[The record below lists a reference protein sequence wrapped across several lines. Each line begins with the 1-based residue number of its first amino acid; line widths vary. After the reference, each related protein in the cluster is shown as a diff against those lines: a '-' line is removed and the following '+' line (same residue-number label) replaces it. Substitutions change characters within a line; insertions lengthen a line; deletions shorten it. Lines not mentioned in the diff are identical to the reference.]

1 MKAKKE
7 KKPLKERF
15 KQFQEE
21 SKAEIKRS
29 KASFVVFLIL
39 GLSVIALLFWSLI
52 TKNYENSA
60 SCVLVLILFTV
71 PSFVE
76 RHLHIDIPIPFEII
90 ILVFIYAAQILGEM
104 NSFYIKF
111 PWWDTMLHTI
121 NGFLFAAVGFALCDI
136 INQNDTIK
144 FKLSPLFLSVVAFC
158 FSMTIG
164 VLWEFFEFGMDKLF
178 LFDMQKDTLVTQFSS
193 VYFDTTNSNV
203 MVKVVNIGKTVIYDT
218 IGNVLQVISGG
229 YLDIGITD
237 TMQDLFVNL
246 IGAIVF
252 SIFGFLYVKSRG
264 KNKLASH
271 FIPTLKTAEETIP
284 NIKTDDSK
292 ASIPASEKEI
302 AIQDKKEDAVKKQSF
317 RLRQKLYQYKKTF
330 LSFIIL

>member
-1 MKAKKE
+1 MAKAKKE
-7 KKPLKERF
+7 KKPFKVRF

-39 GLSVIALLFWSLI
+39 AVSVVGMLIWSLI
-52 TKNYENSA
+52 TRNYENSG
-60 SCVLVLILFTV
+60 SCILVLILFSV
-71 PSFVE
+71 PSFIE
-76 RHLHIDIPIPFEII
+76 RHLNIDIPIPFEII

-136 INQNDTIK
+136 INQNANIK

-178 LFDMQKDTLVTQFSS
+178 LFDMQKDTVVTQFAS
-193 VYFDTTNSNV
+193 VYFDTTNSNI
-203 MVKVVNIGKTVIYDT
+203 MVKVVNIGKTIIYDT
-218 IGNVLQVISGG
+218 DGNVLQTISGG

-237 TMQDLFVNL
+237 TIEDLFVNL

-264 KNKLASH
+264 QNKLASH
-271 FIPTLKTAEETIP
+271 FIPTLKTEEEIKSIDNAITNNNSQTLEATKKEETVS
-284 NIKTDDSK
+284 NQ
-292 ASIPASEKEI
+292 EK
-302 AIQDKKEDAVKKQSF
+302 KNN
-317 RLRQKLYQYKKTF
+317 
-330 LSFIIL
+330 

>member
-39 GLSVIALLFWSLI
+39 GLSVIALLIWSLI

-136 INQNDTIK
+136 FNQNDTIK

-164 VLWEFFEFGMDKLF
+164 VLWEFFEFGTDKLF

-302 AIQDKKEDAVKKQSF
+302 AIQDKKEDAVKK
-317 RLRQKLYQYKKTF
+317 
-330 LSFIIL
+330 

>member
-136 INQNDTIK
+136 FNQNDTIK

-218 IGNVLQVISGG
+218 TGNVLQVISGG

-252 SIFGFLYVKSRG
+252 SIFGFLYVKSHG

-284 NIKTDDSK
+284 NVKTDDSK

-302 AIQDKKEDAVKKQSF
+302 AIQDKKEDAVKK
-317 RLRQKLYQYKKTF
+317 
-330 LSFIIL
+330 

>member
-136 INQNDTIK
+136 FNQNDTIK

>member
-39 GLSVIALLFWSLI
+39 GLSVIALLIWSLI

-111 PWWDTMLHTI
+111 PWWDSMLHTI

-136 INQNDTIK
+136 FNQNDTIK

-218 IGNVLQVISGG
+218 TGNVLQVISGG

-302 AIQDKKEDAVKKQSF
+302 AIQDKKEDAVKK
-317 RLRQKLYQYKKTF
+317 
-330 LSFIIL
+330 

>member
-1 MKAKKE
+1 MAKAKKE
-7 KKPLKERF
+7 KKPFNVRF

-29 KASFVVFLIL
+29 KASFIVFLIL
-39 GLSVIALLFWSLI
+39 AISVIGMLIRSLI
-52 TKNYENSA
+52 TRNYENSA
-60 SCVLVLILFTV
+60 SCVLVLILFSV
-71 PSFVE
+71 PSFIE
-76 RHLHIDIPIPFEII
+76 RHLNIDIPIPFEII

-136 INQNDTIK
+136 INQNANIK

-178 LFDMQKDTLVTQFSS
+178 LFDMQKDTLVTQFAS
-193 VYFDTTNSNV
+193 VYFDATNSNI
-203 MVKVVNIGKTVIYDT
+203 MVKVVNIGKTIIYDT
-218 IGNVLQVISGG
+218 DGNVLQTIAGG

-237 TMQDLFVNL
+237 TMEDLFVNL
-246 IGAIVF
+246 IGAVVF

-264 KNKLASH
+264 QNKLASH
-271 FIPTLKTAEETIP
+271 FIPTLKT
-284 NIKTDDSK
+284 
-292 ASIPASEKEI
+292 EKEMK
-302 AIQDKKEDAVKKQSF
+302 AIENPKTNNSNPTTVEAKPKIDITKKDKKDN
-317 RLRQKLYQYKKTF
+317 
-330 LSFIIL
+330 

>member
-136 INQNDTIK
+136 FNQNDTIK

-218 IGNVLQVISGG
+218 TGNVLQVISGG

-284 NIKTDDSK
+284 NVKTDDSK

-302 AIQDKKEDAVKKQSF
+302 AIQDKKEDAVKK
-317 RLRQKLYQYKKTF
+317 
-330 LSFIIL
+330 

>member
-136 INQNDTIK
+136 FNQNDTIK

-218 IGNVLQVISGG
+218 TGNVLQVISGG

-271 FIPTLKTAEETIP
+271 FIPTLKTAEETIS
-284 NIKTDDSK
+284 NVKTDDSK

-302 AIQDKKEDAVKKQSF
+302 AIQDKKEDAVKK
-317 RLRQKLYQYKKTF
+317 
-330 LSFIIL
+330 

>member
-39 GLSVIALLFWSLI
+39 GLSVIALLIWSLI

-136 INQNDTIK
+136 FNQNDTIK

-218 IGNVLQVISGG
+218 TGNVLQVISGG

-252 SIFGFLYVKSRG
+252 SIFGFLYVKSHG

-284 NIKTDDSK
+284 NVKTDDSK

>member
-1 MKAKKE
+1 MAKAKKE
-7 KKPLKERF
+7 KKPFKVRF

-39 GLSVIALLFWSLI
+39 AVSVVGMLIWSLI
-52 TKNYENSA
+52 TRNYENSA
-60 SCVLVLILFTV
+60 SCILVLILFSV
-71 PSFVE
+71 PSFIE
-76 RHLHIDIPIPFEII
+76 RHLNIDIPIPFEII

-136 INQNDTIK
+136 INQNANIK

-178 LFDMQKDTLVTQFSS
+178 LFDMQKDTVVTQFAS
-193 VYFDTTNSNV
+193 VYFDTTNSNI
-203 MVKVVNIGKTVIYDT
+203 MVKVVNIGKTIIYDT
-218 IGNVLQVISGG
+218 DGNVLQTISGG

-237 TMQDLFVNL
+237 TIEDLFVNL

-264 KNKLASH
+264 QNKLASH
-271 FIPTLKTAEETIP
+271 FIPTLKTEEEIKSIDNAITNNNSQTLEATKKEETVS
-284 NIKTDDSK
+284 NQ
-292 ASIPASEKEI
+292 EK
-302 AIQDKKEDAVKKQSF
+302 KNN
-317 RLRQKLYQYKKTF
+317 
-330 LSFIIL
+330 

>member
-111 PWWDTMLHTI
+111 PWWDSMLHTI

-136 INQNDTIK
+136 FNQNDTIK

-284 NIKTDDSK
+284 NVKTDDSK

>member
-136 INQNDTIK
+136 FNQNDTIK

-218 IGNVLQVISGG
+218 TGNVLQVISGG

>member
-136 INQNDTIK
+136 FNQNDTIK

-218 IGNVLQVISGG
+218 TGNVLQVISGG

-302 AIQDKKEDAVKKQSF
+302 AIQDKKEDAVKK
-317 RLRQKLYQYKKTF
+317 
-330 LSFIIL
+330 

>member
-136 INQNDTIK
+136 FNQNDTIK

-302 AIQDKKEDAVKKQSF
+302 AIQDKKEDAVKK
-317 RLRQKLYQYKKTF
+317 
-330 LSFIIL
+330 